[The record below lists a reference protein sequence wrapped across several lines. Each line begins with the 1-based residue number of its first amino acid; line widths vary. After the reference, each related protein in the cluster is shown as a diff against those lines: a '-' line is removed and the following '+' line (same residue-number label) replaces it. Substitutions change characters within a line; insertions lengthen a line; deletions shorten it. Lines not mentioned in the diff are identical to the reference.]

1 MNLVALSP
9 SPCPLSTKHTKLA
22 ATNRLSLVTIFNVQM
37 YKIFIDKLKEA
48 FASVLPVTLIVFAVS
63 FTPLVSLSTKQL
75 LVFAVSAVFLV
86 CGIGLF
92 NLGAD
97 LAMTPMGEQVGSG
110 LAKSRR
116 LPLLVSVCFVMGV
129 LITVAEPDLS
139 VLAEQVKN
147 AVEPTILISAIGIG
161 VGIFLVLSIV
171 KIVFKKDLSTIII
184 FFYTVLFMLGMLM
197 VSLNKDSFVALAFD
211 SGGVTTGPITVPFI
225 MALGVGVAGAIGGKN
240 ANENSFGLI
249 ALCSVG
255 PIIALMGLI
264 LFSKGDLTYE
274 LSKEAYSIDAN
285 LGKNFLYTILGVA
298 KEVLIAL
305 GLIVTF
311 FMLLQIMVLRL
322 SKAKLM
328 QIAFGITYTFIGLV
342 IFLTAVAVGF
352 MPIGFELGEQLGH
365 MPRALVVAG
374 FVLGLVVVLA
384 EPAVHVLNNQVED
397 ITGGLVTKRS
407 MLIALSVGVGIS
419 IGLSMIRIIVGFP
432 IIYYLI
438 PGYFISLAL
447 SFFVPKL
454 YTAIAFDSGGV
465 ASGPLTSSFILP
477 LAIGAC
483 ACIRGGGNSILN
495 YAFGIVAMVA
505 MTPLITIQV
514 LGFRATVSTA
524 LKNRIMMRRIQDA
537 DDEQIID
544 FI

>member
-1 MNLVALSP
+1 M
-9 SPCPLSTKHTKLA
+9 
-22 ATNRLSLVTIFNVQM
+22 F
-37 YKIFIDKLKEA
+37 KILFEKLKEA
-48 FASVLPVTLIVFAVS
+48 LASVLPVTLIVLLLS
-63 FTPLVSLSTKQL
+63 FTPLIDFSLKQL
-75 LVFAVSAVFLV
+75 IVFGVCAVFLV
-86 CGIGLF
+86 GGIGLF

-97 LAMTPMGEQVGSG
+97 LAMTPMGEHVGSG

-116 LPLLVSVCFVMGV
+116 LLLLVSVCFVMGV
-129 LITVAEPDLS
+129 LITIAEPDLS

-147 AVEPTILISAIGIG
+147 AVEPVLLIATIGIG
-161 VGIFLVLSIV
+161 VGLFLLLAIV

-184 FFYTVLFMLGMLM
+184 FFYMMLFMLGMMM
-197 VSLNKDSFVALAFD
+197 VTFGKEMFVPLAFD

-255 PIIALMGLI
+255 PIIALMGLVI
-264 LFSKGDLTYE
+264 FSKGDLTYQ
-274 LSKEAYSIDAN
+274 LSESAYSIDAC
-285 LGKNFLYTILGVA
+285 LGMNFLPTVLSVA
-298 KEVLIAL
+298 KEVIIAL
-305 GLIVTF
+305 GLIAVF
-311 FMLLQIMVLRL
+311 FMLLQLTVLRL
-322 SKAKLM
+322 SWTRLVPM
-328 QIAFGITYTFIGLV
+328 AFGIIYTFVGLV
-342 IFLTAVAVGF
+342 VFLTAVAVGF
-352 MPIGFELGEQLGH
+352 MPIGFELGKQLGG

-374 FVLGLVVVLA
+374 FVLGMVVVLA
-384 EPAVHVLNNQVED
+384 EPAVHVLNKQVEE

-407 MLIALSVGVGIS
+407 MLIALSLGVGIS

-438 PGYFISLAL
+438 PGYFISLGL

-483 ACIRGGGNSILN
+483 AALRDGGGSILN

-505 MTPLITIQV
+505 LTPLITIQI
-514 LGFRATVSTA
+514 LGFRAILSKA
-524 LKNRIMMRRIQDA
+524 LRNRKMMRRIQDA

-544 FI
+544 FV